1 MRLISAIFCL
11 LFSFSLFGNI
21 FFDENVSEE
30 LRSKITAKYKEKN
43 ISLNFLLEMSSD
55 KTLSIIAE
63 NGFVKT
69 LPIDEITVD
78 DVFNI
83 MEEMAAEI
91 YENQE
96 NSDENSE
103 QLSKIKHLA
112 SKWKQEK
119 KNGENNEKESEQN
132 KNSQIKKGIK
142 LAENIELFPWASKV
156 DRFGVSIFAT
166 SEEKWAFGLKISAG
180 LSFLRLGARFKK
192 GINLKLA
199 QNSVP
204 WEAYSLNLQANI
216 IDIYNFYFSLGFEIA
231 LYSVKNTLFDREF
244 FIFRIS
250 YRIKWFEIATSLNLS
265 PTQIELGLFGV
276 SHEMKRYN
284 FLISIG
290 FLF

>member
-1 MRLISAIFCL
+1 M
-11 LFSFSLFGNI
+11 
-21 FFDENVSEE
+21 
-30 LRSKITAKYKEKN
+30 
-43 ISLNFLLEMSSD
+43 
-55 KTLSIIAE
+55 
-63 NGFVKT
+63 
-69 LPIDEITVD
+69 
-78 DVFNI
+78 
-83 MEEMAAEI
+83 
-91 YENQE
+91 
-96 NSDENSE
+96 
-103 QLSKIKHLA
+103 
-112 SKWKQEK
+112 
-119 KNGENNEKESEQN
+119 
-132 KNSQIKKGIK
+132 
-142 LAENIELFPWASKV
+142 
-156 DRFGVSIFAT
+156 
-166 SEEKWAFGLKISAG
+166 
-180 LSFLRLGARFKK
+180 
-192 GINLKLA
+192 A

>member
-132 KNSQIKKGIK
+132 KNSQIKK
-142 LAENIELFPWASKV
+142 
-156 DRFGVSIFAT
+156 
-166 SEEKWAFGLKISAG
+166 
-180 LSFLRLGARFKK
+180 
-192 GINLKLA
+192 
-199 QNSVP
+199 
-204 WEAYSLNLQANI
+204 
-216 IDIYNFYFSLGFEIA
+216 
-231 LYSVKNTLFDREF
+231 
-244 FIFRIS
+244 
-250 YRIKWFEIATSLNLS
+250 
-265 PTQIELGLFGV
+265 
-276 SHEMKRYN
+276 
-284 FLISIG
+284 
-290 FLF
+290 